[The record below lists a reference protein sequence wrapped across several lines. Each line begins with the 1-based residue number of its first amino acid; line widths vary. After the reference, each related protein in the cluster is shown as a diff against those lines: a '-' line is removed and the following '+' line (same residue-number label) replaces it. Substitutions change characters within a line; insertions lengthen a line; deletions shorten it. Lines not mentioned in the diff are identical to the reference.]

1 VWPDA
6 LSSSA
11 LLRARGATVPRAGS
25 RPVWNLRCDPLRSL
39 ASPLGGQERLRNV
52 PIERDRASVFCGR
65 GPILG
70 VDLLVHGDKSVM
82 IVAINPTPIA
92 ARPPLRSGHPQQMA
106 TAPSQ
111 LPPQGGA

>member
-1 VWPDA
+1 M
-6 LSSSA
+6 
-11 LLRARGATVPRAGS
+11 PRAGS

-92 ARPPLRSGHPQQMA
+92 AAAAFALRASAADGHCAFAVAAQR
-106 TAPSQ
+106 
-111 LPPQGGA
+111 GA